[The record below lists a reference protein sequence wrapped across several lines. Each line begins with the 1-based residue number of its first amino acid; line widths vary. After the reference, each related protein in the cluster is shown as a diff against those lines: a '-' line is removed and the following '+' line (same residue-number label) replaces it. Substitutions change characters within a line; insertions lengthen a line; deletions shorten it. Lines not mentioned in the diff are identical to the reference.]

1 VIDEET
7 DEEMTARLLRLGGL
21 RPDAPPDREA
31 RVRRAFLD
39 ECRAVAHTRK
49 VRRRM
54 MAAAALLPLAAA
66 LVLILRIGLTRESP
80 VPVAQIVATVE
91 RLEGD
96 AARRKDADHANG
108 ANDAT
113 SPLRLALG
121 DAVQAGDQIEAGA
134 GGRVG
139 VRLASGASVRFD
151 HASRARL
158 VSPHR
163 IELEAGALYVDSG
176 PDSPGLEIATP
187 FGLVRDIGTQFET
200 RLAGASLRVRVRSG
214 IVEVHRG
221 AEVSSAR
228 PGTELT
234 LGSGPVASRPIAT
247 YGVEW
252 AWMARVGP
260 PFDIEGRSLA
270 TFLEHVCREQGW
282 TLVYDDPRLA
292 REASGIMLHGSTAGL
307 SPSDALAIVL
317 NTSGLTHRLEDGELE
332 VARIAR
338 Q

>member
-1 VIDEET
+1 MIDEET

-21 RPDAPPDREA
+21 RPDAPPAREA
-31 RVRRAFLD
+31 RVKRAFLD
-39 ECRAVAHTRK
+39 ECRAVARTRR

-54 MAAAALLPLAAA
+54 MAAAALLPIAAA
-66 LVLILRIGLTRESP
+66 LVLVLRIGLTRESP
-80 VPVAQIVATVE
+80 APVAEIVATVE

-96 AARRKDADHANG
+96 AARRNQ
-108 ANDAT
+108 ANDANDAA
-113 SPLRLALG
+113 PPRRLAPG
-121 DAVQAGDQIEAGA
+121 DVVRAGDQIEAAA

-151 HASRARL
+151 HESRARL
-158 VSPHR
+158 VSPRR

-221 AEVSSAR
+221 AEVTSAR

-234 LGSGPVASRPIAT
+234 LGSGPAASRPIAP

-252 AWMARVGP
+252 AWMARLGP

-270 TFLEHVCREQGW
+270 AFLEHVCREQGW
-282 TLVYDDPRLA
+282 TLVYADPRLA

-332 VARIAR
+332 VAKIAR
-338 Q
+338 P